1 MDPFTFDAGEVIAP
15 AVAVNWC
22 GLITQTA
29 RFTLINPMRWRFP
42 MDWLREAFLCN
53 TWGEFFA
60 CLAVALVALPAVWAL
75 LVIVLSLGPA

>member
-1 MDPFTFDAGEVIAP
+1 
-15 AVAVNWC
+15 
-22 GLITQTA
+22 
-29 RFTLINPMRWRFP
+29 